1 MYYTTERPFTGEP
14 LLGPTTHRARVRA
27 ETFLTATGVMLD
39 TSAPRDNAMLTEC
52 YVAPYGGFVLAAT
65 CCDRPLLYPEG
76 ELIGDATGHDVT
88 ILRFHPLRGTSFDIL
103 PYGSERWLCR
113 YLAWRRRSGN
123 LWLIPSAVKA
133 PYVRVCG
140 WGLELVDTAPFDSEG
155 ERNAG
160 IILAIDNP
168 SFEGRI

>member
-1 MYYTTERPFTGEP
+1 MYQTTERPFTGEP
-14 LLGPTTHRARVRA
+14 LLAPTTHRARMRA

-39 TSAPRDNAMLTEC
+39 TRAPRDNGLLTEC
-52 YVAPYGGFVLAAT
+52 YVAPYANFVLSAT

-113 YLAWRRRSGN
+113 YLVWRRRDGD
-123 LWLIPSAVKA
+123 LWLIPSAGKA
-133 PYVRVCG
+133 PYIRVCG
-140 WGLELVDTAPFDSEG
+140 WGLEQVDTPPFDSVD